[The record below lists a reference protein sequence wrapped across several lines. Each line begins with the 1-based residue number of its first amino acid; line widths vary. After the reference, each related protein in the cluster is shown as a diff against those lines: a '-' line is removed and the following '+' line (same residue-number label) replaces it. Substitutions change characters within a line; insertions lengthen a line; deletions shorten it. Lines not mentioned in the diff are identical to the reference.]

1 MKLSHLDYCQNK
13 TWLNNSEKQALLKLI
28 TASFTGVDAEQY
40 FTKYF
45 SGSDAF
51 TRKLRLYYHQDK
63 VVGYCLITFSNS
75 KQEVLIRASAAFYP
89 EYRKGGN
96 TFTFSMRQAF
106 LYWLQHP
113 QQNIYYAD
121 TMLSP
126 AMYRAMAKKAAIVWP
141 SENIQPQAKALFEQF
156 NSHGQVSE
164 LLNLRCLLDVGRR
177 TNYSEQEISSFR
189 SSDKTEINF
198 YCQANPDFN
207 KGSALFVIMP
217 ITLKQFVLT
226 AVQLVNPFAR

>member
-1 MKLSHLDYCQNK
+1 MKLYHLDYSQDKN
-13 TWLNNSEKQALLKLI
+13 WLSNSNKQALLTLI

-51 TRKLRLYYHQDK
+51 TRKLRLYFDQDK
-63 VVGYCLITFSNS
+63 VVGYCLITFSKS
-75 KQEVLIRASAAFYP
+75 QKDVLIRASAAFYP

-96 TFTFSMRQAF
+96 TFTFSMKQAF
-106 LYWLQHP
+106 LYWIQHP
-113 QQNIYYAD
+113 LKNIYYAD

-141 SENIQPQAKALFEQF
+141 SSTNQPQAKALFEQF
-156 NSHGQVSE
+156 NSQGQVSE

-177 TNYSEQEISSFR
+177 TNYSEQEILSFR
-189 SSDKTEINF
+189 GSNKAEISF
-198 YCQANPDFN
+198 YCQANPNFDQ
-207 KGSALFVIMP
+207 GSALFVIMP
-217 ITLKQFVLT
+217 ITLKQLLLT
-226 AVQLVNPFAR
+226 AAKLLHPLSR

>member
-13 TWLNNSEKQALLKLI
+13 NWLNNSDKHALLELI
-28 TASFTGVDAEQY
+28 TASFTGVDAEEY

-45 SGSDAF
+45 LGRDAF
-51 TRKLRLYYHQDK
+51 SRKLRLYFDQDK
-63 VVGYCLITFSNS
+63 VVGYCLITFSKS
-75 KQEVLIRASAAFYP
+75 QQDVLIRASAAFYP

-96 TFTFSMRQAF
+96 TFTFSMKQAF
-106 LYWLQHP
+106 SYWIQHP

-141 SENIQPQAKALFEQF
+141 SEKIQPQAKALFEQF
-156 NSHGQVSE
+156 NNKGQLSE

-177 TNYSEQEISSFR
+177 TNYSEQEILSFK

-198 YCQANPDFN
+198 YCQTNPDFD
-207 KGSALFVIMP
+207 KGNALFVIMP
-217 ITLKQFVLT
+217 ITLKQLVLT
-226 AVQLVNPFAR
+226 AVKLLNPFKG